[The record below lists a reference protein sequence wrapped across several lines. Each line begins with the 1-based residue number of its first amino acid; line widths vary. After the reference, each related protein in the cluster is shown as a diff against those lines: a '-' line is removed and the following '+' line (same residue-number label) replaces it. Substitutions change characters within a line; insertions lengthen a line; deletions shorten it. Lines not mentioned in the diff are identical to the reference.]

1 MRLHPIVLRA
11 PAALLC
17 AALVACSQQQ
27 DAAPEPSDPPVGAD
41 ADADPQQSAAD
52 ESNPPSEEETEAPI
66 GWVTELPTADEDEG
80 EDEEEDEPS
89 LAPEDRGTG
98 GGKTDP
104 VTATDA
110 DELTDHLAADGPVVV
125 ELDGDIDLDGD
136 LQVPS
141 DTTLVGS
148 EEGTEL
154 TGGRLVVEGADN
166 VVLTGLAFDTDGTA
180 VAVRDDAH
188 NIWVHRSTFTGGD
201 DGALLEVADG
211 ADHVTVAWNHFQKAS
226 SALTIGGAAD
236 EPGALHV
243 TVHHNHFDG
252 TSGHHPRARNA
263 EHVHVFNNYFSSNA
277 DYGVESSHESNVLV
291 EGNYFQNAELSV
303 RPAEED
309 PGNAV
314 ARDNLLV
321 DTPQPEIR
329 GEVPDPPYDYE
340 LDPATEIPDLVGDG
354 AGAPA

>member
-1 MRLHPIVLRA
+1 MRLHPILLQA
-11 PAALLC
+11 PVALLC

-27 DAAPEPSDPPVGAD
+27 EGSPEPSDPPAGAD
-41 ADADPQQSAAD
+41 ADPGQNEAD
-52 ESNPPSEEETEAPI
+52 ESSPPPEEETDAPV
-66 GWVTELPTADEDEG
+66 GWVTETPAGSGDEEK
-80 EDEEEDEPS
+80 EEDEPS
-89 LAPEDRGTG
+89 RAPEDRAGTG
-98 GGKTDP
+98 GGDTDP

-110 DELTDHLAADGPVVV
+110 DELTDHLAADGPLVV
-125 ELDGDIDLDGD
+125 ELDGDIDLADD
-136 LQVPS
+136 LRVPS

-180 VAVRDDAH
+180 VAVRDGAR
-188 NIWVHRSTFTGGD
+188 NVWVHRSTFTGGD

-211 ADHVTVAWNHFQKAS
+211 ADHVTVSWNHFQEAS
-226 SALTIGGAAD
+226 SALTVGGADD

-252 TSGHHPRARNA
+252 TSGRHPRARNA
-263 EHVHVFNNYFSSNA
+263 EHVHVFNNYFRSNA
-277 DYGVESSHESNVLV
+277 DHGVESAHDSNVLV
-291 EGNYFQNAELSV
+291 ESNYFQNAELSV
-303 RPAEED
+303 RPAEDD

-329 GEVPDPPYDYE
+329 GEVPDPPYVYE
-340 LDPATEIPDLVGDG
+340 LDPTTEVPDLVGDG
-354 AGAPA
+354 AGAPD

>member
-1 MRLHPIVLRA
+1 MRLQPFLLQA
-11 PAALLC
+11 PVALLC

-27 DAAPEPSDPPVGAD
+27 EGSPEPSDPPVGAD
-41 ADADPQQSAAD
+41 AGPEQSEAD
-52 ESNPPSEEETEAPI
+52 ESSPPPEEETEAPV
-66 GWVTELPTADEDEG
+66 GWVTDVPADSG
-80 EDEEEDEPS
+80 EEEDEPS
-89 LAPEDRGTG
+89 RAPEERVGTG
-98 GGKTDP
+98 GGDTDP
-104 VTATDA
+104 VTATDV
-110 DELTDHLAADGPVVV
+110 DELTDHLEADGPLVV

-136 LQVPS
+136 VQVPS
-141 DTTLVGS
+141 DTTVAGS

-180 VAVRDDAH
+180 VVVRDGAR
-188 NIWVHRSTFTGGD
+188 NVWVHRSTFTGGD

-211 ADHVTVAWNHFQKAS
+211 ADHVTVSWNHFQEAS
-226 SALTIGGAAD
+226 SALTVGGADD

-252 TSGHHPRARNA
+252 TSGHHPRSRNA
-263 EHVHVFNNYFSSNA
+263 EHVHVFNNYFRSNT
-277 DYGVESSHESNVLV
+277 DCGVESAHDSNVLV
-291 EGNYFQNAELSV
+291 EGNYFQNTELSV
-303 RPAEED
+303 RPAEKD

-321 DTPQPEIR
+321 DTPQPQIR

-340 LDPATEIPDLVGDG
+340 LDPTTEIPDLIGEG
-354 AGAPA
+354 AGAPD